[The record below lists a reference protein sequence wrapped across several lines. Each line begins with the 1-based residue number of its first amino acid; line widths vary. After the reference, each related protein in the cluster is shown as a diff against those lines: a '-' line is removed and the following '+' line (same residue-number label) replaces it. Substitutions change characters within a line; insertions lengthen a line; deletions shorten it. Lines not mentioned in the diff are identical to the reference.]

1 MKSLSLGI
9 FNIKIMFAGLKTS
22 IIYCVNLHW
31 DLCDLSVPHHTFFS
45 RHSTMGIHLITY
57 ILVWGLNTEFWKHQ
71 ERINIKKQKVQANF
85 FLLNSPQ
92 FFLPNENRN
101 ISSII

>member
-1 MKSLSLGI
+1 MKSLGI
-9 FNIKIMFAGLKTS
+9 YNIKIMFAGLKTS

-45 RHSTMGIHLITY
+45 RHSTMGLHLITY

-71 ERINIKKQKVQANF
+71 ERINIKKAESSSQLFFIKLPTIFFAKWEQKY
-85 FLLNSPQ
+85 
-92 FFLPNENRN
+92 
-101 ISSII
+101 

>member
-1 MKSLSLGI
+1 MKSLGI

-22 IIYCVNLHW
+22 IIYRVNLHW
-31 DLCDLSVPHHTFFS
+31 DLCDLSVSHHTFFS
-45 RHSTMGIHLITY
+45 RHSTMGLHLITY

-71 ERINIKKQKVQANF
+71 ERINIKKAESSSQL

-92 FFLPNENRN
+92 FFFAKWEQKY
-101 ISSII
+101 